1 MRGAPVPVG
10 SLRRS
15 VRLATAAAALAL
27 LSCGG
32 GGGGSSGGYHIQL
45 QYETTITDTQ
55 RAAFES
61 AAARIGQVVV
71 GSQSVVSFGHGE
83 TCDSEWGG
91 AKYPVPDT
99 VGNLLIFVEVKP
111 IDGPLKVVA
120 SSGPCYTRTSNDIP
134 VVGIMTFD
142 SADLPTIE
150 ANGTLK
156 SVILHEMLHV
166 VGFGTVWTD
175 KGLLSGATGS
185 DPEFTGSA
193 AISAFH
199 GSNGGTTATVPV
211 EAGGG
216 AGTALSHWRESVFKN
231 ELMTGYISGATQP
244 LSATTIG
251 SLADLGYHVNLA
263 QADPYN
269 LATASNV
276 RALVSG
282 ATEEPA
288 VFVGDDTRAAR
299 PIPVDDTVPAAP

>member
-10 SLRRS
+10 SLRRL
-15 VRLATAAAALAL
+15 VRLATAAATLAL

-32 GGGGSSGGYHIQL
+32 GGGGSGGGYHIQL
-45 QYETTITDTQ
+45 QYETTVTDAQ

-61 AAARIGQVVV
+61 AAARIEKVVI
-71 GSQSVVSFGHGE
+71 GAQSTVKFGHGE

-99 VGNLLIFVEVKP
+99 VGNLLIFAEVKP
-111 IDGPLKVVA
+111 IDGPLKVIA
-120 SSGPCYTRTSNDIP
+120 SSGPCYTRTSNGIP

-142 SADLPTIE
+142 SADLATIE
-150 ANGTLK
+150 ANGTLE
-156 SVILHEMLHV
+156 SVILHEMFHV
-166 VGFGTVWTD
+166 VGFGTIWTD
-175 KGLLSGATGS
+175 KSLLSGATGS

-216 AGTALSHWRESVFKN
+216 SGTALSHWRESVFKN
-231 ELMTGYISGATQP
+231 ELMTGWISGMTQP

-251 SLADLGYHVNLA
+251 SLGDLGYQVNLG
-263 QADPYN
+263 QADPFN
-269 LATASNV
+269 LATASNL

-282 ATEEPA
+282 EPEEPA
-288 VFVGDDTRAAR
+288 VFVGGDTRARR
-299 PIPVDDTVPAAP
+299 PVPVDDSGPATP